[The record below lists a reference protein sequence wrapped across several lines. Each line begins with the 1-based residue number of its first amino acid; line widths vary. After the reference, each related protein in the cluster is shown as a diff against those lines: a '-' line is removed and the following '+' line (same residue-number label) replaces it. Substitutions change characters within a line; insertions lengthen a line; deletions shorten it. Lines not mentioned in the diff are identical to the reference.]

1 MSEALEAL
9 LDYEQADMDG
19 VIVKASRQAIHEVAD
34 EIERLTAELAKHQES
49 EFHPDWSLL
58 EATRESLREHQKK
71 CKSLT
76 AEVANLK
83 RLLEEGGRRV
93 ELMLI
98 PALTKNISGVVTP
111 EASEA
116 WVKEVK
122 QALSTDSGSHQP

>member
-1 MSEALEAL
+1 MSEYRFKAEVTDWSGHGEGGKQVQVVLDKSYATWNATADDIAEAERDAEAL
-9 LDYEQADMDG
+9 N
-19 VIVKASRQAIHEVAD
+19 R
-34 EIERLTAELAKHQES
+34 
-49 EFHPDWSLL
+49 
-58 EATRESLREHQKK
+58 
-71 CKSLT
+71 LT

-122 QALSTDSGSHQP
+122 QALSTDSGRHQP